1 MTEKAFGVNWKG
13 WHSYC
18 HCEHRQTFT
27 SATMIMPREFGY
39 EIAKL
44 VQRNDLPTAEKLI
57 TEWVREN
64 VDQEATWEWGK
75 KMNVGNPRMTFNKNN
90 FGCHRDII
98 DVKAPWCTD
107 AVRCLMPKPNE
118 EMQ

>member
-1 MTEKAFGVNWKG
+1 MTKAFGMNWKG

-18 HCEHRQTFT
+18 HCEHRQVLT

-44 VQRNDLPTAEKLI
+44 VQRNDLSTAEKLI
-57 TEWVREN
+57 TEWVINN
-64 VDQEATWEWGK
+64 VDEKATWEWGK

-90 FGCHRDII
+90 LGYHRDII
-98 DVKAPWCTD
+98 DVKAPWCID
-107 AVRCLMPKPNE
+107 VVRCLMPKPNE